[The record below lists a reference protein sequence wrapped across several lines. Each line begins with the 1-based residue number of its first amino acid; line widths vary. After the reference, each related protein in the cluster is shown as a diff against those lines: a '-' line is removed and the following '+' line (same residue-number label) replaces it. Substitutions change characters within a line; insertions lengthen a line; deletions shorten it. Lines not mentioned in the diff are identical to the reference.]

1 MPLFIWD
8 GLNVFKSISTT
19 IPTKSL
25 LSNFHSTTERHRIIC
40 SSKKVLLSA
49 WRSWR
54 LKDETFLLIF
64 HLVRRTKGFTKFACL
79 VQQFADTS
87 LVANVCPSLCGA
99 MTSKSHQ
106 LHLFLI
112 PSPLTTQVRCWN
124 KTKWPGQ
131 VRELILDFNPL
142 PDDLLQDKGFVYGI
156 KGGQRGHLGGSKGS
170 GERGQVGIQDFQN
183 PGGQRGRQGDSRDSR
198 GMSCI

>member
-1 MPLFIWD
+1 MCSKAKLKYIKHWNCRD
-8 GLNVFKSISTT
+8 GLNVF
-19 IPTKSL
+19 PLQSL
-25 LSNFHSTTERHRIIC
+25 LNLYCPTFIFSTTERHRMIC
-40 SSKKVLLSA
+40 SSKQGSLEGKKIA

-54 LKDETFLLIF
+54 LKDETFLLIL
-64 HLVRRTKGFTKFACL
+64 HLMRRTKGFTMFACL

-112 PSPLTTQVRCWN
+112 PSPLTTQVRWN

-131 VRELILDFNPL
+131 VRELILDFNP
-142 PDDLLQDKGFVYGI
+142 
-156 KGGQRGHLGGSKGS
+156 
-170 GERGQVGIQDFQN
+170 
-183 PGGQRGRQGDSRDSR
+183 
-198 GMSCI
+198 